1 MLKQIQASLITGRNR
16 ETLVPFWNWEA
27 VVCVVE
33 ARGWGVADICDL
45 GPGTALQK
53 NTFLKLLLLWHLN
66 NLKDTFLLSPV
77 ISCSFPLYLIY
88 PPHLC
93 FSLFV
98 CHPQVHFLVLNNLLE
113 MIR

>member
-1 MLKQIQASLITGRNR
+1 MLKQIQASLIIGRNR

-53 NTFLKLLLLWHLN
+53 NL
-66 NLKDTFLLSPV
+66 
-77 ISCSFPLYLIY
+77 
-88 PPHLC
+88 
-93 FSLFV
+93 
-98 CHPQVHFLVLNNLLE
+98 
-113 MIR
+113 